1 VVDGLELHPAA
12 GAVHDPEPEPGAGA
26 FTFSFEA

>member
-12 GAVHDPEPEPGAGA
+12 GAVHDPEPGAGA